1 MSDTIRLRFSG
12 FVIFAARIFSIF
24 TGLAFTFVTTRTLTQ
39 SAFGAWSI
47 INLTVSILT
56 LGSVL
61 FPFWSARYTARG
73 FPGAMK
79 LGLLANLIISIPMV
93 IIGTLVG
100 VVLAPATNTSSLL
113 YAFATILVVQ
123 SYIISSMDPVVSIR
137 KTYTLG
143 YAYATYEII
152 KVIAVYILLWIFQI
166 GIAGAITSLILA
178 NFGWMMVYVF
188 VLRDLW
194 SEPIDRNYL
203 RQWING
209 SFLNIY
215 TIGANILVLLDSIIL
230 LSRGTTIAVSYY
242 QVSISITT
250 PISFTAALS
259 AALYARMLR
268 GGTSD
273 DVELSWRVTLLFSL
287 PLLIAV
293 ITLASSLLSILS
305 SAKADYTVAYIVLG
319 VLALRAFI
327 GTINPIFDAVI
338 SGTEKLDERGAIS
351 FRQTLKSRLF
361 YSPTTVYITY
371 LIYLPTLWYT
381 LQFFAGNPLII
392 AEATAFIGLPVN
404 IAITIGKYL
413 IARGSIRF
421 KFPFLSAAK
430 YGVTAGALASIIPIL
445 SFLHVIVQP
454 MRATTTIAFFGVGAI
469 VYFLILYYIEDEA
482 RTIIE
487 AVRAMAVARMRSLFN
502 S

>member
-1 MSDTIRLRFSG
+1 LSDAVRIRFSG

-47 INLTVSILT
+47 INLIVSILT
-56 LGSVL
+56 LGST
-61 FPFWSARYTARG
+61 FIPFWSARYTARR

-93 IIGTLVG
+93 VIGILVG
-100 VVLAPATNTSSLL
+100 VLLAPATNTSSLL
-113 YAFATILVVQ
+113 FAYATILVVQ

-137 KTYTLG
+137 KTHTLG
-143 YAYATYEII
+143 YAYATYELI
-152 KVIAVYILLWIFQI
+152 KVLAVYILLWIFQI

-178 NFGWMMVYVF
+178 NFGWMMVYMF

-194 SEPIDRNYL
+194 SEPIDRKYL

-209 SFLNIY
+209 SFLIIY
-215 TIGANILVLLDSIIL
+215 SIGANLLTLLDVIIL

-242 QVSISITT
+242 QVSVSITT
-250 PISFTAALS
+250 PITFTAALS
-259 AALYARMLR
+259 TALYPRMIR

-273 DVELSWRVTLLFSL
+273 DIELSWRITLLFAL

-293 ITLASSLLSILS
+293 VTLSSSLLSILS
-305 SAKADYTVAYIVLG
+305 SPRADYTVAYIVLS
-319 VLALRAFI
+319 VLALRYFI
-327 GTINPIFDAVI
+327 VALNPIFDAVI

-351 FRQTLKSRLF
+351 FRETLKSRMF
-361 YSPTTVYITY
+361 YSPTTIYIAY
-371 LIYLPTLWYT
+371 LIYLPTLWYA
-381 LQFFAGNPLII
+381 LQFFTGNPLVI
-392 AEATAFIGLPVN
+392 AEVTALIGLPVN
-404 IAITIGKYL
+404 IAITAGKFL
-413 IARGSIRF
+413 IARGSMRF
-421 KFPFLSAAK
+421 KFPLLSALK
-430 YGVTAGALASIIPIL
+430 YGVTAGAMALIILIL
-445 SFLHVIVQP
+445 SYLHIIEQP
-454 MRATTTIAFFGVGAI
+454 MLTTTTIALFGAGAI

-487 AVRAMAVARMRSLFN
+487 AIRTMALARMRSFL
-502 S
+502 SS